1 MLQALR
7 QSGASA
13 IFVTH
18 DRDESLRY
26 ADKIAI
32 IQQGK
37 ILQID
42 TPRTLYWSP
51 NHLETAK
58 FMGESIVLPANL
70 LDENTAQCQLGN
82 IPIKNK
88 SISQN
93 QGRILLRPEQFSLF
107 KTSENPTALF
117 NGQIKQIEFK
127 GKITSIQIEINGYAI
142 WIENVISPD
151 LSIGDNLPV
160 YLHRKGLFYS

>member
-18 DRDESLRY
+18 DRDELY
-26 ADKIAI
+26 ATLIKSPLFSKVKFYKSIRHA
-32 IQQGK
+32 
-37 ILQID
+37 
-42 TPRTLYWSP
+42 LYWSP

-82 IPIKNK
+82 IPIKINQSHK
-88 SISQN
+88 IKVGFCFVQN
-93 QGRILLRPEQFSLF
+93 NLACLKHQ
-107 KTSENPTALF
+107 
-117 NGQIKQIEFK
+117 
-127 GKITSIQIEINGYAI
+127 KIQ
-142 WIENVISPD
+142 PHFLMD
-151 LSIGDNLPV
+151 
-160 YLHRKGLFYS
+160 K

>member
-18 DRDESLRY
+18 DRDEALRY

-58 FMGESIVLPANL
+58 FMGKVLFCLQICSMKIPLNAN
-70 LDENTAQCQLGN
+70 
-82 IPIKNK
+82 
-88 SISQN
+88 
-93 QGRILLRPEQFSLF
+93 
-107 KTSENPTALF
+107 
-117 NGQIKQIEFK
+117 
-127 GKITSIQIEINGYAI
+127 
-142 WIENVISPD
+142 
-151 LSIGDNLPV
+151 
-160 YLHRKGLFYS
+160 